1 MKNPIFIFLF
11 LLFSNLSAQTVVESF
26 SVTQVDS
33 TAHVDWT
40 IGPGNTCSD
49 LMIQYSTDS
58 ITFNTIYEYP
68 GICGNTNSSQSYSWV
83 HLAPKCG
90 TRSFYRVASL
100 TEGTLGLTTADFVCF
115 GETGVVATYNQL
127 TGNIVIGANIP
138 SGEVWNFTLYDL
150 NGHRILETELSEYS
164 TAVLWNPQ
172 HSGIYIYE
180 VMDAQGES
188 RNGHLLIRKQ

>member
-1 MKNPIFIFLF
+1 MKTVFSIALTLF
-11 LLFSNLSAQTVVESF
+11 LSLVSAQTIVESF

-33 TAHVDWT
+33 TAQVNWT

-58 ITFNTIYEYP
+58 VTFNTIYEYP
-68 GICGNTNSSQSYSWV
+68 GICGNTNSSQSYTWV
-83 HLAPKCG
+83 HLNPNCG

-100 TEGTLGLTTADFVCF
+100 TEGTLARTHADFVCF
-115 GETGVVATYNQL
+115 GKTGVVATYNQL
-127 TGNIVIGANIP
+127 TGSIVIGANIP

-150 NGHRILETELSEYS
+150 NGHRILTAELAEYS
-164 TAVLWNPQ
+164 TTVLWNPQ

-180 VMDAQGES
+180 VIDGQGES

>member
-1 MKNPIFIFLF
+1 MKNVLWI
-11 LLFSNLSAQTVVESF
+11 LLVVFSFNLSAQTVVESF

-33 TAHVDWT
+33 TAQVSWT

-58 ITFNTIYEYP
+58 VSFNTIYEYP
-68 GICGNTNSSQSYSWV
+68 GICGNTNSSQSYTWV
-83 HLAPKCG
+83 HLNPKCG

-100 TEGTLGLTTADFVCF
+100 TEGTLSSTHADFVCF

-127 TGNIVIGANIP
+127 TGNIVIAANIP

-150 NGHRILETELSEYS
+150 YGHRILASELAEYS
-164 TAVLWNPQ
+164 TTVLWNPQ

-180 VMDAQGES
+180 VTDGQGES